1 MASKIAKLRE
11 EHKKEIALRKQLM
24 KDVVIERKKKSSV
37 VDETHFSSSKK
48 IEIDSQKLQE
58 TIAKAIETSESLKKN
73 PIVVLDKIPSNN
85 NPVVPA
91 AAPVA
96 PVTICKARNL
106 NGTPCKC
113 KAVKFGKF
121 CAKHTP

>member
-1 MASKIAKLRE
+1 MTTKLKMASKIAKLRDE
-11 EHKKEIALRKQLM
+11 YKKELAERKRIM
-24 KDVVIERKKKSSV
+24 KDVVIERKKIIT
-37 VDETHFSSSKK
+37 ENPLTPLKK
-48 IEIDSQKLQE
+48 ITFDSQKLDNS
-58 TIAKAIETSESLKKN
+58 IAKAIETSEALKKK

-85 NPVVPA
+85 NPVVS
-91 AAPVA
+91 APV

>member
-1 MASKIAKLRE
+1 MASQIAKLRQ
-11 EHKKEIALRKQLM
+11 EHKKELAIRKQLM
-24 KDVVIERKKKSSV
+24 KDVVIERKKKV
-37 VDETHFSSSKK
+37 HVDVSPPPSYKK

-58 TIAKAIETSESLKKN
+58 TIAKAIDTSESLKKK
-73 PIVVLDKIPSNN
+73 PIIVLDKIPSND

-91 AAPVA
+91 TPVA